1 MVGHSGEVVNIS
13 YNPAPAHM
21 GLPVYVGCLSNEPSL
36 VVLSPTRFL

>member
-36 VVLSPTRFL
+36 VALSPTRFL